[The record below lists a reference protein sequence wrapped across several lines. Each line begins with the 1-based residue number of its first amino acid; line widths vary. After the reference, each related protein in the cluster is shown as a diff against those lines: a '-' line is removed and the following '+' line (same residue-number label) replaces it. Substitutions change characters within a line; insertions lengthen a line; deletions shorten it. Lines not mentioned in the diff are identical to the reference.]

1 MDDVIRVP
9 LGDLTDLADGE
20 MRACKAGSFAVLVCR
35 VGGALHAVEDECSHA
50 ETTLSDGMLDGYVV
64 TCPLHF
70 AQFDVRDGSHLC
82 PPAFKGVASFPVT
95 DTGEGYVE
103 MTYEA
108 VATPPEP
115 GSDADLLARGWAVVT
130 PLVAL
135 TEATGLDLPL
145 RGGSWAPDLCP

>member
-1 MDDVIRVP
+1 VDDAIRVP

-82 PPAFKGVASFPVT
+82 PPAFKGVASFPVSEDGDGAT
-95 DTGEGYVE
+95 VEVPASKQKDTG
-103 MTYEA
+103 
-108 VATPPEP
+108 P
-115 GSDADLLARGWAVVT
+115 GM
-130 PLVAL
+130 P
-135 TEATGLDLPL
+135 
-145 RGGSWAPDLCP
+145 GGMFRTR

>member
-1 MDDVIRVP
+1 VDDVIRVP

-20 MRACKAGSFAVLVCR
+20 MRACRAGSFAVLVCR

-82 PPAFKGVASFPVT
+82 PPAFKGVASFPVSEDGDGAT
-95 DTGEGYVE
+95 VEVPVSKRQDTG
-103 MTYEA
+103 
-108 VATPPEP
+108 P
-115 GSDADLLARGWAVVT
+115 GM
-130 PLVAL
+130 P
-135 TEATGLDLPL
+135 
-145 RGGSWAPDLCP
+145 GGMFRTR

>member
-82 PPAFKGVASFPVT
+82 PPAFKGVASFPVSEDGDGT
-95 DTGEGYVE
+95 TVEVPASKGQDTG
-103 MTYEA
+103 
-108 VATPPEP
+108 P
-115 GSDADLLARGWAVVT
+115 GM
-130 PLVAL
+130 P
-135 TEATGLDLPL
+135 
-145 RGGSWAPDLCP
+145 GGMVRTR

>member
-1 MDDVIRVP
+1 VDDVIRVP

-20 MRACKAGSFAVLVCR
+20 MRACRAGSFAVLVCR

-82 PPAFKGVASFPVT
+82 PPAFKGVASFPVSEDGDGAT
-95 DTGEGYVE
+95 VE
-103 MTYEA
+103 
-108 VATPPEP
+108 VPVSKPQDNGP
-115 GSDADLLARGWAVVT
+115 GM
-130 PLVAL
+130 P
-135 TEATGLDLPL
+135 
-145 RGGSWAPDLCP
+145 GGMFRTR